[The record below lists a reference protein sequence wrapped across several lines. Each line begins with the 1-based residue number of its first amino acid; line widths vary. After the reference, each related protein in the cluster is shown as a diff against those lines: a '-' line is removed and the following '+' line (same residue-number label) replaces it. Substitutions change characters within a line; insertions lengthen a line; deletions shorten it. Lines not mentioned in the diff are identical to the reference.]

1 MGLMERSSIS
11 SQYNLRSKMQTLA
24 RVSLVLLSVCASRSL
39 SEEWHGPNGE
49 VCFGEVTDGVL
60 NGRVSCTDSEGAF
73 WGMFKNSVADGL
85 GRWES
90 VEGEV
95 CIGEFKNN
103 VLHGPG
109 KCTKPGEGVYEGM
122 FENDMAHGYGEWTGE
137 DGEVCTGEFKNDELS
152 GPGKCTSPGEGVY
165 EGNFEHNKPNGK
177 GTWVGISGEKYVG
190 DFVDDKAHG
199 CGKYYNENG
208 DLEFEGRFENDNPV
222 ENSTECD

>member
-11 SQYNLRSKMQTLA
+11 SQYNLRSKMQTLG
-24 RVSLVLLSVCASRSL
+24 RVSLVLLSVCTSRSL

-49 VCFGEVTDGVL
+49 VCFGEVTDGLL
-60 NGRVSCTDSEGAF
+60 NGQVNCTHSEGDY

-109 KCTKPGEGVYEGM
+109 KCTK
-122 FENDMAHGYGEWTGE
+122 
-137 DGEVCTGEFKNDELS
+137 
-152 GPGKCTSPGEGVY
+152 PGEGVY